1 MVVSTTTSK
10 PTRGVHPGNNAESML
25 LDTARQQALIK
36 QHAAVLSATG
46 GVEGGDIGRLA
57 PPVEQRSD
65 TSNVDVT
72 RRAEQQQQQQR
83 EPPPPSTTGKPP
95 LNKAL
100 LMAQYYAMASKL
112 ARQQPQP
119 QPPQQPQKQTP
130 PRPLRVI
137 TPGMI
142 ARRPI
147 EMKHNIIM
155 RSGGHKKSTDSVSE
169 SVNTDA
175 TEQIY
180 NTKLANSRRKKETA
194 FQPTLERLDTF
205 EPADTVESNSRDD
218 NLTTPK
224 ELKKS
229 QSTKSDVSKNSLKTE
244 AEIVL
249 QNSSRKNGVKLL
261 TIDNEHMDSAAHPQ
275 ALSRANEEHS
285 KKQVGPSNV
294 PAEGSDSG
302 MTKIA
307 VDLGTQLEQ
316 INSKMENLQ
325 KELTLLARPDT
336 ISDKAK
342 HAYSQETKGEDSI
355 QSQEVS
361 KDDSKSS
368 GQSENSNMDS
378 VKKRSIL
385 VPKSTTKYSNRLDLD
400 GASKDGDESG
410 LSSTM
415 NSTLSHAEFLSVQS
429 SVTTDKEAFKQKPG
443 VLRRTASLVRN
454 PALALRRSKADKER
468 EELTKRI
475 KHAQTVARL
484 DNRKKEIIGDRKN
497 EVFDDCSNDIVESE
511 DSPDQYFTGD
521 ILVRNRMDA
530 TNMVHHHS
538 TSGNGMPFYND
549 LVLGVDSMY
558 EDTDIILDTTG
569 TFDHPST
576 RNQAHSSHYEIVTS
590 VPSKEIA
597 IQTSPLLGNTPTAS
611 EVGTFNNVMESLGL
625 CGARFCMGTSKAML
639 SCADSCSDNPNG
651 KKVVVSQQ
659 LSAFDNE
666 MMARLS
672 PRNGVVRSTSHA
684 SLPMYQTP
692 PTTRGCSM
700 LPPFADKKET
710 ELEAAGIFTK
720 ALSMALQATVG
731 GNNQDQQPTNL
742 NKQISHISD
751 LPQRNINQQMQRTK
765 KQAYAD
771 FESIDGRFVN
781 PDHLHKRKPKHVPR
795 DIAVTPK
802 RKHRH
807 GSNDGQHHAG
817 DGSSDRSEE
826 ELKKTSKAPKKG
838 FGKFMHKIGLAR

>member
-1 MVVSTTTSK
+1 MVVSTTTSN
-10 PTRGVHPGNNAESML
+10 PTQGVHPGNDADSML

-46 GVEGGDIGRLA
+46 GVGGGDIGRLA

-65 TSNVDVT
+65 INYVDVT
-72 RRAEQQQQQQR
+72 RRAEQQQQQR

-112 ARQQPQP
+112 ARQQQQP
-119 QPPQQPQKQTP
+119 QPPQQPPKQTP
-130 PRPLRVI
+130 PRPQRVI

-175 TEQIY
+175 TEHIY

-205 EPADTVESNSRDD
+205 EPVESVESTSRDD

-249 QNSSRKNGVKLL
+249 QNSPRNDRTKLL
-261 TIDNEHMDSAAHPQ
+261 TIDNEHLSSAGHPK
-275 ALSRANEEHS
+275 AVSNANQKDS

-294 PAEGSDSG
+294 PSEVSDSG

-307 VDLGTQLEQ
+307 VNLGTQLEQ

-325 KELTLLARPDT
+325 KELILLARPDT
-336 ISDKAK
+336 ISDKTK
-342 HAYSQETKGEDSI
+342 HVPSQESKCEDSI

-361 KDDSKSS
+361 KGDSKSS

-378 VKKRSIL
+378 GKKKSIRI
-385 VPKSTTKYSNRLDLD
+385 PKLSTKYSKRLDLD

-410 LSSTM
+410 LSLTM

-429 SVTTDKEAFKQKPG
+429 SITTDKAAFKQKPG

-484 DNRKKEIIGDRKN
+484 DNRKKE
-497 EVFDDCSNDIVESE
+497 VFDDCSNDIVESE
-511 DSPDQYFTGD
+511 DSPDQCFTGD
-521 ILVRNRMDA
+521 ILIRNRMHD
-530 TNMVHHHS
+530 TDVVQYHS
-538 TSGNGMPFYND
+538 TNGYGMPHYDD
-549 LVLGVDSMY
+549 LVLGADSMY

-576 RNQAHSSHYEIVTS
+576 RNQRVMAQHQATQAHESPYYEIVTS

-597 IQTSPLLGNTPTAS
+597 IQTSPLRSNTPTAS

-684 SLPMYQTP
+684 SLP
-692 PTTRGCSM
+692 SM
-700 LPPFADKKET
+700 LPPYADKIET

-742 NKQISHISD
+742 NQQLSRPSN
-751 LPQRNINQQMQRTK
+751 LPQQNIIQQMHRTK

-807 GSNDGQHHAG
+807 GSNDGQHHEG
-817 DGSSDRSEE
+817 DGSSDRSDDV
-826 ELKKTSKAPKKG
+826 KKTSKAPKKG